1 MKAQFINGQ
10 LKNMSNLLY
19 DKYQNIKLSD
29 IMKIAIVSGKS
40 EGPTKLNAFDNAL
53 SDAGIGD
60 VNLIKVSSMLAG
72 NAEIQELPK
81 LKAGSMVN
89 CVLSEVTSSKPGAE
103 ITAVVA
109 VAIGNELGCVDE
121 TSGIDKSPEELKDE
135 AEFMVR
141 YMMEKRDVD
150 IREMIIES
158 STATVEN
165 IASVVASV
173 VYLKDEIIEG

>member
-1 MKAQFINGQ
+1 
-10 LKNMSNLLY
+10 
-19 DKYQNIKLSD
+19 
-29 IMKIAIVSGKS
+29 MKIAIVSGKA

-72 NAEIQELPK
+72 NAKVQKLPK

-89 CVLSEVTSSKPGAE
+89 CVLSEITSTTPGAE

-109 VAIGNELGCVDE
+109 VAIGDELGCVVE
-121 TSGIDKSPEELKDE
+121 TTGIDKSIKDLKDE

-165 IASVVASV
+165 IASVKTKKLQQTFHMKS
-173 VYLKDEIIEG
+173 

>member
-1 MKAQFINGQ
+1 M
-10 LKNMSNLLY
+10 
-19 DKYQNIKLSD
+19 
-29 IMKIAIVSGKS
+29 MKIAIVSGKD

-72 NAEIQELPK
+72 NAEIEKLPK

-89 CVLSEVTSSKPGAE
+89 CVLSEITSDNPGDE
-103 ITAVVA
+103 ITAVIA
-109 VAIGNELGCVDE
+109 VAIGDELGCVVE
-121 TSGIDKSPEELKDE
+121 TTGINEDIMDLENE
-135 AEFMVR
+135 AKFMVR
-141 YMMEKRDVD
+141 YMMDKRNVE
-150 IREMIIES
+150 IKNLIVES

-173 VYLKDEIIEG
+173 VYLKDDIIEG